1 MINWLEKWAEGIIIA
16 VIIGTI
22 IEMIIPEGN
31 NKKYV
36 RTIIGVY
43 IMFNVISPIITKFTS
58 KEVSFSLNDYETYY
72 KKTNTYEEL
81 NQSFEQSNEIKIEEI
96 YIDKLNE
103 DIKEKLENKGYIV
116 NNIDL
121 EVNTKNNEEYGMIT
135 KMNIN
140 LDILT
145 EENRQEEKI
154 NENKTIKKV
163 VVNKV
168 SINKSKNYDKDD
180 AKEIPNLEDLKSYLS
195 SEYGVE
201 TKNILINNK

>member
-43 IMFNVISPIITKFTS
+43 IMFNIISPVITKFTS

-72 KKTNTYEEL
+72 RKTNTYEEL
-81 NQSFEQSNEIKIEEI
+81 NKSFEESSEIKIEEI
-96 YIDKLNE
+96 YIEKLNE
-103 DIKEKLENKGYIV
+103 DIKEKLEQKGYVV
-116 NNIDL
+116 NNIEL

-140 LDILT
+140 IDILKEDNKK
-145 EENRQEEKI
+145 EENVK
-154 NENKTIKKV
+154 ENKTIKKV

-168 SINKSKNYDKDD
+168 SINEGKNYKKNEV
-180 AKEIPNLEDLKSYLS
+180 KEIPNTEALKSYLS
-195 SEYGVE
+195 NEYGIE
-201 TKNILINNK
+201 TKNIIINNK

>member
-43 IMFNVISPIITKFTS
+43 IMFNVISPVITKFTS

-96 YIDKLNE
+96 YKDKLNE
-103 DIKEKLENKGYIV
+103 DIKEKLQNKGYVV
-116 NNIDL
+116 NNIEL
-121 EVNTKNNEEYGMIT
+121 EVSTKNDEEYGMIT
-135 KMNIN
+135 QMNIN

-145 EENRQEEKI
+145 EKNRQEEKI
-154 NENKTIKKV
+154 DENKAIKKV

-180 AKEIPNLEDLKSYLS
+180 TKEIPNLEDLKSYLS